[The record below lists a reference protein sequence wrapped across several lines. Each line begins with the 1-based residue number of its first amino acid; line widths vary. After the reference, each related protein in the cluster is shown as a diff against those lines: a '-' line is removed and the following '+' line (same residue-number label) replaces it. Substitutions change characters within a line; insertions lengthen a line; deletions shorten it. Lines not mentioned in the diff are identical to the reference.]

1 MDTDFTIVFLDA
13 QIIVIA
19 ALVLIGLMLYQHM
32 DKLFH
37 RLTNQ
42 YLPLR
47 LPYYERALHVS
58 AG

>member
-1 MDTDFTIVFLDA
+1 MDTDSTIVFLDA
-13 QIIVIA
+13 QIIVIT
-19 ALVLIGLMLYQHM
+19 ALVLIGLILYQHM

-47 LPYYERALHVS
+47 LPL
-58 AG
+58 